1 MDPYIIYC
9 LSGVTRGLVHLPLGD
24 VGGVQSSQQMCTDAS
39 SQQILENS
47 VDRSKFGP
55 FHHF

>member
-39 SQQILENS
+39 SH
-47 VDRSKFGP
+47 RY
-55 FHHF
+55 